1 MSTSKLQQY
10 KKKLDNRAFRFMTG
24 NRQLTP
30 LSNEET
36 PPSSYVTRPEA
47 GIKWWLKEDGSIEL
61 LETTIKYRQ
70 YEFAGGKYG
79 NMFITAIKTYAMID
93 DREVLVKQEYKGNLD
108 MSTVIMDWTGL
119 MNNGIPE
126 YNVKINGFYVDGLDG
141 RSGTCRSGAWVKMDD
156 GDDGY
161 VYWNLVTYEQTE
173 EEPEG
178 YVPENDR
185 DVPWFEFTIG
195 NDDELRTYFNGTLK
209 PLDNF
214 DIILNF
220 MMKKMWDGATD
231 ESRFNPFVPGEYTDP
246 KSPNVRKRMKEMS
259 ESLTRRSGYTRKE
272 HKRQLKIFKR
282 GFLDTNTNT
291 TTTDETNT
299 RPQVTLPDR
308 PLIVKPLLEMPADS
322 EEEVFEDA
330 DEEGYEDDDIPLGER
345 EGEREC
351 DDGSGVQVIDT
362 QLNLPRREP
371 EQHYSYSIEVNRFI
385 YGIQILAKLYDDDL
399 DMLTYRWVFTRGKYR
414 DGKSIPIATAFQS
427 PNVLFDTLLDLRAL
441 VWTISNA
448 PGLSPWAP

>member
-1 MSTSKLQQY
+1 MSISKLQKY
-10 KKKLDNRAFRFMTG
+10 KKKLDKRAFRFMTG
-24 NRQLTP
+24 NRQLKP
-30 LSNEET
+30 LSIKKT
-36 PPSSYVTRPEA
+36 KPSRYVTRPDTGTYE
-47 GIKWWLKEDGSIEL
+47 WVRDDGSTTIL
-61 LETTIKYRQ
+61 RTTIKYRQ
-70 YEFAGGKYG
+70 YEFAGGNYG
-79 NMFITAIKTYAMID
+79 NMFITAIKTYAMIDD

-108 MSTVIMDWTGL
+108 MSTVIMDWTGR
-119 MNNGIPE
+119 MNKGIPE

-141 RSGTCRSGAWVKMDD
+141 RSGTCRSGAWVKMND

-185 DVPWFEFTIG
+185 DVPWFEFTIR

-231 ESRFNPFVPGEYTDP
+231 ESRFNPFVPGDYTDP
-246 KSPNVRKRMKEMS
+246 QSLNVRGRMREMRVRLAS
-259 ESLTRRSGYTRKE
+259 AERRYTRKL
-272 HKRQLKIFKR
+272 LKIFNS

-291 TTTDETNT
+291 TTIDETNT
-299 RPQVTLPDR
+299 RPQVTLPDE

-345 EGEREC
+345 PC

-399 DMLTYRWVFTRGKYR
+399 DMLTYRWVFTRGKYG

-441 VWTISNA
+441 VWTILNA
-448 PGLSPWAP
+448 PVLSPWAP